1 VTNLALMVGI
11 AVNRRLASPV
21 LSELGA
27 RAQMEAT
34 EQPIKAELLKAELLK
49 VELLKVEL
57 LKVELLKVELAL
69 EATQGRLML
78 AITQGRRAL
87 AAKPVMPDPMGRR
100 QRWATADQS
109 SIRAQRRY
117 WFRPV
122 QLRPR

>member
-27 RAQMEAT
+27 RAQMAAT
-34 EQPIKAELLKAELLK
+34 EQPIKAELLK

-87 AAKPVMPDPMGRR
+87 ATKPMMPDPMGRR